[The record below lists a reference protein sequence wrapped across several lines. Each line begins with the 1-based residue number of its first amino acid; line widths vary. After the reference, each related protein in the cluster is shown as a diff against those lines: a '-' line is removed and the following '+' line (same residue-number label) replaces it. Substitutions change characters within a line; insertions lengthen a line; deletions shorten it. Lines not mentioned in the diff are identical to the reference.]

1 MKKFLKEPL
10 FHFLLIGTLLFGLFY
25 IINPSEDKEEII
37 IDTELV
43 SELVAKWGQKRNR
56 QPTMN
61 EIRGLIS
68 EYLEQEI
75 FYREALKMNLDH
87 NDEIVKRRLAQ
98 KMQFISDEL
107 AETLQPTEEM
117 LIDYYE
123 TNKDNYKKPAI
134 FSLEQVYFSPDK
146 RTDATNDAKKLLA
159 TNNIP
164 SKVDRLSLPQ
174 SYQNTSGTKIAID
187 FGTRFASSIDTLPL
201 NKWQGPIISGLGVH
215 LVKINSK
222 EPAGHFAYNEVAREV
237 SIDYNFD
244 ANNKFKND
252 LLNALLEN
260 YNVVYDL
267 ESKELMDEN

>member
-1 MKKFLKEPL
+1 MQKILREPL
-10 FHFLLIGTLLFGLFY
+10 FHFLVIGIFLFGLFY
-25 IINPSEDKEEII
+25 MINPTEDKEEII
-37 IDTELV
+37 IDTNLV

-56 QPTMN
+56 QPSMN
-61 EIRGLIS
+61 EVKGLIS

-107 AETLQPTEEM
+107 AETLVPNEEM
-117 LIDYYE
+117 LEDYYNK
-123 TNKDNYKKPAI
+123 NKDNYKKPAV

-146 RTDATNDAKKLLA
+146 RDDATNDARVLLA
-159 TNNIP
+159 SNNIP
-164 SKVDRLSLPQ
+164 NQVDPLSL
-174 SYQNTSGTKIAID
+174 SKKYENVSGTKIAID
-187 FGTRFASSIDTLPL
+187 FGTRFATTLDTLIL

-222 EPAGHFAYNEVAREV
+222 QSAGHYAFNEVRREV
-237 SIDYNFD
+237 TIDYNFE

-252 LLNALLEN
+252 LLNSLLEN
-260 YNVVYDL
+260 YDVVYDL
-267 ESKELMDEN
+267 ESKKLMDEN